1 MVFQDWFQKKSR
13 YPLTLI
19 EPANE
24 FYAAV
29 NQLSNET
36 MWSVMERVNT
46 LNACHFF
53 MATHEQRPTQSYR
66 IDFKAPGALNFIP
79 LYRYRSGVIGQEAF
93 RPGLQIRLDPTH
105 LAFMQHLNGERSIR
119 EITER
124 VAQSRLLSAGQA
136 ELEAIALELFEGLWR
151 TDFLASDLSR
161 R

>member
-1 MVFQDWFQKKSR
+1 M
-13 YPLTLI
+13 
-19 EPANE
+19 
-24 FYAAV
+24 
-29 NQLSNET
+29 
-36 MWSVMERVNT
+36 
-46 LNACHFF
+46 
-53 MATHEQRPTQSYR
+53 
-66 IDFKAPGALNFIP
+66 
-79 LYRYRSGVIGQEAF
+79 YRYRSGVIGQEAF

-151 TDFLASDLSR
+151 TDFLAIDLSR